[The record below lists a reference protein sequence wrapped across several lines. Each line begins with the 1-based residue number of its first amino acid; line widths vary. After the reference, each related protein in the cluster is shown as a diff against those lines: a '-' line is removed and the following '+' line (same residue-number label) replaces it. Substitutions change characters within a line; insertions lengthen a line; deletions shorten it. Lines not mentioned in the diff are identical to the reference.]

1 VRGDKLSGKN
11 GHIPDLAIF
20 VKNRTMEDRDIEKTY
35 TKEEFVSKLRRLA
48 DCIEKNEN
56 FRISVA
62 GESLYVP
69 DRATFSIEHER
80 SEGSHELEFQVKWE
94 D

>member
-1 VRGDKLSGKN
+1 MS
-11 GHIPDLAIF
+11 
-20 VKNRTMEDRDIEKTY
+20 ERDVEKGY

-48 DCIEKNEN
+48 DCIEKDEN

-62 GESLYVP
+62 GEAIYVP
-69 DRATFSIEHER
+69 DRATFTIEHER
-80 SEGSHELEFQVKWE
+80 GEGSNELEFQVKWE

>member
-1 VRGDKLSGKN
+1 MKN
-11 GHIPDLAIF
+11 
-20 VKNRTMEDRDIEKTY
+20 RDIEKVY
-35 TKEEFVSKLRRLA
+35 SKEEFVIKLRRLA

-62 GESLYVP
+62 GEAIYVP
-69 DRATFSIEHER
+69 DRAEFTIEHEQ
-80 SEGSHELEFQVKWE
+80 SEGSNELEFQIKWE

>member
-1 VRGDKLSGKN
+1 MK
-11 GHIPDLAIF
+11 
-20 VKNRTMEDRDIEKTY
+20 ERDIEKSY
-35 TKEEFVSKLRRLA
+35 SKEEFVSKLRRLA

-62 GESLYVP
+62 GEAIYMP
-69 DRATFSIEHER
+69 DAAQFSIEHER
-80 SEGSHELEFQVKWE
+80 SEGSNELEFQVKWK

>member
-1 VRGDKLSGKN
+1 MK
-11 GHIPDLAIF
+11 
-20 VKNRTMEDRDIEKTY
+20 ERDIEKAY
-35 TKEEFVSKLRRLA
+35 SKDEFVSKLRRLA

-62 GESLYVP
+62 GEAIYVP
-69 DRATFSIEHER
+69 DGAAFTIEHER
-80 SEGSHELEFQVKWE
+80 SQQSHELEFQVKWR

>member
-1 VRGDKLSGKN
+1 MS
-11 GHIPDLAIF
+11 
-20 VKNRTMEDRDIEKTY
+20 ERDIEKSY
-35 TKEEFVSKLRRLA
+35 SKEDFVNKLRRLA

-62 GESLYVP
+62 GEAIYVP
-69 DRATFSIEHER
+69 DRAEFTIEHER
-80 SEGSHELEFQVKWE
+80 GDGSNELEFQIKWK

>member
-1 VRGDKLSGKN
+1 MN
-11 GHIPDLAIF
+11 
-20 VKNRTMEDRDIEKTY
+20 ERDIEKTY

-62 GESLYVP
+62 GEALYVP
-69 DRATFSIEHER
+69 DRATFLIEHER
-80 SEGSHELEFQVKWE
+80 SEGSHELEFQVKWA

>member
-1 VRGDKLSGKN
+1 MN
-11 GHIPDLAIF
+11 
-20 VKNRTMEDRDIEKTY
+20 ERDIEKTY

-62 GESLYVP
+62 GEALYVP

-80 SEGSHELEFQVKWE
+80 G
-94 D
+94 

>member
-1 VRGDKLSGKN
+1 
-11 GHIPDLAIF
+11 
-20 VKNRTMEDRDIEKTY
+20 MEERDIEKSY
-35 TKEEFVSKLRRLA
+35 SKEEFVSKLRRLA
-48 DCIEKNEN
+48 DSIEKNEN

-62 GESLYVP
+62 GEAIYVP
-69 DRATFSIEHER
+69 DRARFTIEHER